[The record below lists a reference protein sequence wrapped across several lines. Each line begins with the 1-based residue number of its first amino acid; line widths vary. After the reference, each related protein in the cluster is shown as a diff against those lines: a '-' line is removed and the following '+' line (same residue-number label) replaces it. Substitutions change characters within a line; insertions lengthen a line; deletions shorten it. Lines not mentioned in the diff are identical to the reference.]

1 MMVNIAFRQV
11 DPSAEFSQAAF
22 EALRRGSPA
31 DGADERV
38 AQTLERQ
45 SFARQNILQIER
57 LMRALDDLGG
67 AIVTPDALDK
77 RVVRLAG
84 VFGDE
89 DVAGAPEISRRL
101 AQRAARKQE
110 LISKGRLSIHQ
121 HHVEPMFEMQ
131 ILQAVAEQGGIDVP

>member
-1 MMVNIAFRQV
+1 
-11 DPSAEFSQAAF
+11 
-22 EALRRGSPA
+22 
-31 DGADERV
+31 
-38 AQTLERQ
+38 
-45 SFARQNILQIER
+45 
-57 LMRALDDLGG
+57 MRALDDLGG
-67 AIVTPDALDK
+67 AIVTADALDK

-110 LISKGRLSIHQ
+110 LISKGRLPVHQ

-131 ILQAVAEQGGIDVP
+131 ILQAVVEHEGIDFPFVDGKTTALHAVLIDQHDHVFQIVCEHVGLIAGDK